1 MPCPGEVQLGGDDYN
16 HLRATWRVRDTL
28 EQIDVSKLLMQK
40 YSETFQ
46 FAASSKAVKAAFANK
61 KIAGLIGIEG

>member
-1 MPCPGEVQLGGDDYN
+1 
-16 HLRATWRVRDTL
+16 
-28 EQIDVSKLLMQK
+28 MQK

-46 FAASSKAVKAAFANK
+46 YAASSGAVKAAIANK